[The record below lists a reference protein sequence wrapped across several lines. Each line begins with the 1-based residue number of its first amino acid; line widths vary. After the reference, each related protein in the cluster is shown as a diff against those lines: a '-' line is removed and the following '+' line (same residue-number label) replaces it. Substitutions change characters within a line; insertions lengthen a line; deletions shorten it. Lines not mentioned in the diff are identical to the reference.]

1 MHAAP
6 RRTTPHHAAPRRTS
20 KHAQCPLEF
29 GPAPFATGALI
40 ILSAAVAVQLR
51 ATLGETGWLRR
62 ADLNSYFE
70 DRLVGLAVSRDPRPV
85 HLLYLNPYDHYDG
98 SAGVHVERRTL
109 GRYSRKE
116 VAAPDPDRHPGG
128 GHGGHSP
135 EPGPEP
141 EPGPDPDRWRP
152 PGTYDKHVRAASG
165 QRPALFELE
174 GPGGLLISHHVR
186 GAAAFAAAVAAQ
198 QPAVQRA
205 AALRLDCRPFN
216 ASIEGASVSAFPAPL
231 HAWRSCTRA
240 VCRRGLAWPAHRR
253 ALQRR
258 PPP

>member
-1 MHAAP
+1 M
-6 RRTTPHHAAPRRTS
+6 
-20 KHAQCPLEF
+20 
-29 GPAPFATGALI
+29 PFATGALI

-70 DRLVGLAVSRDPRPV
+70 DRLVGLAVSRDARPV

-98 SAGVHVERRTL
+98 SAGMHVERRTM

-116 VAAPDPDRHPGG
+116 VPAPGPDPGRGRS
-128 GHGGHSP
+128 GHSPDPGP
-135 EPGPEP
+135 EPGPG
-141 EPGPDPDRWRP
+141 PGLDPGRWRP
-152 PGTYDKHVRAASG
+152 AGTYDKHVRAASG

-216 ASIEGASVSAFPAPL
+216 ASIERASLSAFPAQL

-253 ALQRR
+253 ALQRL